1 MEVKIVMSDPRTGRA
16 KQVEIKS
23 PESEV
28 FIGKKIGDKINGELI
43 GMAGYEFEITGG
55 SDKDGFPM
63 RKDIAGTRR
72 QKMLLSEGPGFNP
85 KERGH
90 RERKSVRG
98 NTIDEDIIQIN
109 LKILNGPELK
119 AEGENNNEEKA
130 A

>member
-1 MEVKIVMSDPRTGRA
+1 MEVKIVVSDPRTGIA
-16 KQVEIKS
+16 KQIEIKS
-23 PESEV
+23 PEADV

-63 RKDIAGTRR
+63 RKDIEGTRR
-72 QKMLLSEGPGFNP
+72 VKILLSNGPGFNP
-85 KERGH
+85 KEKGH

-109 LKILNGPELK
+109 LKVLNGPEMK
-119 AEGENNNEEKA
+119 PEGEENKEEKA